1 MSIFSHILRTL
12 TTTTKGWWHMSI
24 VTSKP
29 NQRLRFPRTE
39 NPTVD
44 HISLQHSLSLSSHL
58 CTMSHFGRDPPLYM
72 AKTHPFTFLSLSSLF
87 ISNPKIPH
95 LCLNQKVI
103 GHKRRT
109 LLLITHSLCIFL
121 LCFIHFLI
129 PSSFSMVIL
138 NNVSPLLLFLLGF
151 NWFPL
156 LGHKGHRF
164 T

>member
-58 CTMSHFGRDPPLYM
+58 CTMSHFGRDLPLYM

-121 LCFIHFLI
+121 HLLHSFSYSFFIFNGDLEQRVTFLVVFTSFQLV
-129 PSSFSMVIL
+129 SSFGS
-138 NNVSPLLLFLLGF
+138 
-151 NWFPL
+151 
-156 LGHKGHRF
+156 
-164 T
+164 

>member
-109 LLLITHSLCIFL
+109 LLHYTHFVFFFL
-121 LCFIHFLI
+121 LHSISYSS
-129 PSSFSMVIL
+129 SSFSMVIL